1 MPPCSETG
9 GATASGGL
17 GRATGGPVV
26 VVAGPTASGKSA
38 LALRIAEELDG
49 TVINA
54 DSMQIYAGI
63 AVLTAQPGTEDLA
76 RAPHRLYGVR
86 DPVHACSVAE
96 WRELALNEI
105 AACHAEGRLPVLTGG
120 TGLYLHALRYGLS
133 PIPEIP
139 EATRAAARALHA
151 EIGGAALH
159 DRLRERD
166 PQTAARIRASD
177 PQRLIRAW
185 EVLEATGRPLVEW
198 QAEAPKGAVDLR
210 FAEVLLLP
218 PRDLL
223 YPACDTRFLKMLDA
237 GALEEV
243 AKLFSRQLDPA
254 LPAMKAVGVP
264 ELSALL
270 DGKMSREEAV
280 TRAQQSTRRYAKRQY
295 TWFRHRM
302 PEALRSDAQ
311 FSERMLPQI
320 LHKIRCRL
328 LTEKD

>member
-1 MPPCSETG
+1 M
-9 GATASGGL
+9 
-17 GRATGGPVV
+17 
-26 VVAGPTASGKSA
+26 VAGPTASGKSA

-63 AVLTAQPGTEDLA
+63 PVLTAQPGPEDVA

-86 DPVHACSVAE
+86 DPAQACSVAE
-96 WRELALNEI
+96 WRQLTLSEI
-105 AACHAEGRLPVLTGG
+105 AACHAEGRLPVLAGG

-133 PIPEIP
+133 PIPEVP

-151 EIGGAALH
+151 QIGGAALH
-159 DRLRERD
+159 ERLRDRD
-166 PQTAARIRASD
+166 PQTAARVRASD

-185 EVLEATGRPLVEW
+185 EVLEATGRPLIDW
-198 QAEAPKGAVDLR
+198 QAEAPKGTAHLR

-218 PRDLL
+218 PREVL
-223 YPACDTRFLKMLDA
+223 YPACDARFLKMLQA

-243 AKLFSRQLDPA
+243 AKLRSRRLDPS

-264 ELSALL
+264 ELSAML
-270 DGKMSREEAV
+270 DGKVSQEEAV
-280 TRAQQSTRRYAKRQY
+280 ARAQQSTRRYAKRQY

-302 PEALRSDAQ
+302 PDAWKHDAQ
-311 FSERMLPQI
+311 FSERMTPEI
-320 LHKIRCRL
+320 LKKIRHRL
-328 LTEKD
+328 LTKKD